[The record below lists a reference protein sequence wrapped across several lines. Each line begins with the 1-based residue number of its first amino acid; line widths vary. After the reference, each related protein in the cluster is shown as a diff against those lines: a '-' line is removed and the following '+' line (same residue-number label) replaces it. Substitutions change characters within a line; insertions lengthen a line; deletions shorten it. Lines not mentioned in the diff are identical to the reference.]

1 MDKINELYLAKAQN
15 DLKIE
20 LTLKV
25 TRNTQ
30 SKEFTTSITIQKQ
43 PALAPVP
50 VTAEPETATPET
62 ATPETAETETEKPTP
77 VVSELEKSSQLL
89 NPEQDPQKEIDAK
102 KL

>member
-1 MDKINELYLAKAQN
+1 
-15 DLKIE
+15 
-20 LTLKV
+20 
-25 TRNTQ
+25 
-30 SKEFTTSITIQKQ
+30 
-43 PALAPVP
+43 VP